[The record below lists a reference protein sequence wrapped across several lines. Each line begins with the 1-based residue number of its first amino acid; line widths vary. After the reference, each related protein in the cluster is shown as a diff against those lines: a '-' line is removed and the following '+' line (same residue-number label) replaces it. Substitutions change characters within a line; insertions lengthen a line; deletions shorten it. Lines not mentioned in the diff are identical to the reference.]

1 MFAFPAMPGNPAWR
15 IKGTDM
21 IMMRF
26 LFLFF
31 LVGSVQAETLTGRV
45 VGIAD
50 GDTITVLD
58 SSNQQYKIRL
68 SGIDAP
74 EKGNKK
80 VPLDVGGQPFA
91 EQSKRH
97 LSDLTFNKQ
106 VTVEWRKMDR
116 YGRTVGK
123 VMVNGVD
130 ANLAQIK
137 AGMAWWYREYAKEQ
151 SGVDRG
157 LYEQAEQQAQ
167 TQRLGLWSDKNPV
180 PPWEFRHAKARVN
193 VDQQCPCSGTAR
205 CTGPKG
211 GRYCLT
217 ESGAKK
223 YQ

>member
-1 MFAFPAMPGNPAWR
+1 MFAFPAMPGNPAWSVR
-15 IKGTDM
+15 GTDM

-31 LVGSVQAETLTGRV
+31 LVCSVQAETLTGRV

-58 SSNQQYKIRL
+58 ANRQQHKIRL

-74 EKGNKK
+74 EKA
-80 VPLDVGGQPFA
+80 QPFGDR
-91 EQSKRH
+91 SKEN
-97 LSDLTFNKQ
+97 LATLVFDKQVVVESNKQ
-106 VTVEWRKMDR
+106 DR

-123 VMVNGVD
+123 VLVNGAD
-130 ANLAQIK
+130 ANLAQVK
-137 AGMAWWYREYAKEQ
+137 AGMAWWYREYANEQ
-151 SGVDRG
+151 SDVDRR

-167 TQRLGLWSDKNPV
+167 TQRIGLWSDKNPV
-180 PPWEFRHAKARVN
+180 PPWDFRHAKAGVN
-193 VDQQCPCSGTAR
+193 VDQQCPCSVTAR

-217 ESGAKK
+217 ESGSKK